1 MRNLNKKYSC
11 FYRQTI
17 AFLAFVMLCCTS
29 ILHAQQKQILNN
41 KEFNNTNLLVTN
53 SPLKSKLDYSFNT
66 NKSSFFTY
74 KKSNV
79 NFTSLTTKKIN
90 KDPLESSKN
99 IWYAVPKPISFSTY
113 SPYGKKAWPL
123 LFIGTFFISIL
134 LISWYYKQLRINEK
148 NIFKVQ
154 EAANEINRL
163 KLHFFTTINH
173 DFKSPLTNILNPLEE
188 LLALKTNDAFIETKL
203 KSIESNVKQLIGVV
217 NELTDYRKIEI
228 GESELVLEKE
238 NIIDFIRNSIE
249 SHKIIAQNKNVLL
262 LFKSKLLVSDVWFDG
277 DRFEKVITDIT
288 YELIQNAQEESTITI
303 STEIPSDLLKINRK
317 NREIE
322 CKYILIKLEAEND
335 TPGLDTLNRSEDF
348 LNTKY
353 KVIEKIIQLHY
364 GTISSKTKN
373 SYVLKIPLGN
383 VHLVSGE
390 TPNTSETNSNN
401 IKYNGEINSSLVI
414 EKSKP
419 TILIYDNSKKTRSL
433 IKKGLHNKY
442 SILEAKNSKEALN
455 LALEK
460 IPKLIIGD
468 VSTEQSSGIALCYQ
482 LKNNAKTSH
491 IPIILLSPLNTV
503 ENRMEGFE
511 SGADAYISK
520 PIKMELLSLRV
531 DKLVESRASIGRY
544 LKTQEL
550 LTLEDVS
557 INSNE
562 QTFLNKI
569 MSFLEEH
576 MQNESYGVDQLA
588 EDMSLSR
595 STLFRKLKNLTGH
608 APNEFIRMIKLKRAS
623 QLLAKNQYTISEISY
638 LVGFNDPNYFG
649 KCFRKMFG
657 QSPSSYI
664 SKYKKNGDD
673 NTDFK
678 TNSTKI

>member
-11 FYRQTI
+11 FYKQTI
-17 AFLAFVMLCCTS
+17 AFLAFVMLCQTS
-29 ILHAQQKQILNN
+29 ILHAQQQQILNN
-41 KEFNNTNLLVTN
+41 KEFSNTNLLVTN
-53 SPLKSKLDYSFNT
+53 NPLKGKLNSSFNT

-74 KKSNV
+74 KKSNI
-79 NFTSLTTKKIN
+79 NFTSLTAKKTN

-123 LFIGTFFISIL
+123 LFVGTFFISIL

-154 EAANEINRL
+154 EATNEINRL

-173 DFKSPLTNILNPLEE
+173 DFKSPLTNILNPLDE

-228 GESELVLEKE
+228 GKSELILKKE
-238 NIIDFIRNSIE
+238 NIIDFIKNNIE
-249 SHKIIAQNKNVLL
+249 SQKLIAQNKNILL
-262 LFKSKLLVSDVWFDG
+262 LFKSKLLVSDVWFDA
-277 DRFEKVITDIT
+277 DKFEKVINDIT
-288 YELIQNAQEESTITI
+288 YELIQTAQEESTITI
-303 STEIPSDLLKINRK
+303 STEIPTDLLKINRK
-317 NREIE
+317 SREIE
-322 CKYILIKLEAEND
+322 CKYILIKYEADND
-335 TPGLDTLNRSEDF
+335 TPGLDTFNPSEDF

-353 KVIEKIIQLHY
+353 KVIEKIMQLHY
-364 GTISSKTKN
+364 GTISSIKKN
-373 SYVLKIPLGN
+373 SYLLKIPLGN

-390 TPNTSETNSNN
+390 IPNTTAETNSNT
-401 IKYNGEINSSLVI
+401 IKNNSENNPSLVL
-414 EKSKP
+414 EKTKP
-419 TILIYDNSKKTRSL
+419 TVLIYDNSQKTRNL

-455 LALEK
+455 LALKK

-468 VSTEQSSGIALCYQ
+468 VSTEQSGGIALCYQ

-491 IPIILLSPLNTV
+491 IPIILLSPLNTE

-550 LTLEDVS
+550 LTIEDVS

-562 QTFLNKI
+562 QAFLNKI
-569 MSFLEEH
+569 MSFLEKH

-657 QSPSSYI
+657 QSPSSYV
-664 SKYKKNGDD
+664 SKYKKNSDD
-673 NTDFK
+673 NMDFK
-678 TNSTKI
+678 PN